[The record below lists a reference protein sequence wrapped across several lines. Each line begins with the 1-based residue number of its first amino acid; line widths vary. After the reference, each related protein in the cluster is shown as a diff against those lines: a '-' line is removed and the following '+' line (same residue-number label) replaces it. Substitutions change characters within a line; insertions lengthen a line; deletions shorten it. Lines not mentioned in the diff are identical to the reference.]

1 MKNLLAIT
9 LVFILS
15 LFIVEESGASHKSAL
30 TEKEATD
37 VMVNGAVMGTV
48 NSEEAITPAWALD
61 NYDNITVEV
70 TTPGYFDVR
79 MH

>member
-1 MKNLLAIT
+1 MQKKVIHEVKLQTSVII
-9 LVFILS
+9 ILG
-15 LFIVEESGASHKSAL
+15 VMAL
-30 TEKEATD
+30 GIFGIAFK
-37 VMVNGAVMGTV
+37 
-48 NSEEAITPAWALD
+48 EAITPAWALD